1 MKKRVLIFAFHD
13 RHSYVDIHVIKY
25 LEKIR
30 NSFEKIIFVSDQPLK
45 KKELQKIRFVDKYI
59 HRNHNEKDFGSWKLG
74 INKIMINNFDE
85 LFLTNDS
92 IIGPLINIE
101 KVLFKM
107 DQKKIDFWGISS
119 AGKGNLFHLQS
130 YFLCFKKKC
139 FESKV
144 FKDFFANIKKLES
157 KGELVQKY
165 EIGLTQILI
174 NSGFKCSQFT
184 RHSDKDIFSS
194 TKSYKL
200 YKKKDL
206 PFIKVKVLVSNPVR
220 VPNVNQLLQYIEY
233 KKDIISY
240 IKRVNENSDLSHLF
254 FWLPLFN
261 SYIFSKKF
269 ILLRAKISHSQR
281 WWRFYIKIFGV
292 YVFFLILPL
301 KKKEALLYNT
311 YNK

>member
-1 MKKRVLIFAFHD
+1 MKKRVLVFAFHD
-13 RHSYVDIHVIKY
+13 RHNYIDIHVIKY
-25 LEKIR
+25 LDRIR

-45 KKELQKIRFVDKYI
+45 KKELQKIKFVDEYI
-59 HRNHNEKDFGSWKLG
+59 HKNHDEKDFGSWKLG
-74 INKIMINNFDE
+74 INRIIIKNFDE

-101 KVLFKM
+101 KVLHRM

-119 AGKGNLFHLQS
+119 AGKDNLFHLQS

-139 FESKV
+139 FKSKV
-144 FKDFFANIKKLES
+144 FKDFFTNIKKLES

-174 NSGFKCSQFT
+174 NSGFKCSHFI
-184 RHSDKDIFSS
+184 RHNDKDIFSS

-200 YKKKDL
+200 YKNNDL

-220 VPNVNQLLQYIEY
+220 LPNVNQLLRYIEY
-233 KKDIISY
+233 RKDIITY
-240 IKRVNENSDLSHLF
+240 IKRINENSDISHLF
-254 FWLPLFN
+254 FKFPLFN
-261 SYIFSKKF
+261 FYILSKKF
-269 ILLRAKISHSQR
+269 ILLRAKITHSQR
-281 WWRFYIKIFGV
+281 WWRFYIKFLGV

-301 KKKEALLYNT
+301 KKKKTALYNT